1 MSSLKTFNFQKPKRS
16 PNVHFINCF
25 IKYGEGVN
33 ILCNTYINNF
43 SSVKKKLEKKS
54 HDMSEILKTTIFQV
68 KVLFPHTL
76 KTPENERFWDV
87 FRMGKKGKLVWNGWN
102 TEAVPIGVPK
112 ICTKFTGKHL
122 CGNMIS
128 TKLLC
133 SFTEITLWHGCYP
146 VKLLHIFRTPCYKN
160 TFGRLLLELK
170 ARSQAV
176 SYFYIYKL
184 NYFYCHC
191 TYHIYVSTGTT

>member
-1 MSSLKTFNFQKPKRS
+1 MSSLKTFNVKKPKRS

-25 IKYGEGVN
+25 IKDGEGVN
-33 ILCNTYINNF
+33 ILCNTYISNF

-68 KVLFPHTL
+68 KVLFLYPL
-76 KTPENERFWDV
+76 QTPENERFWDV
-87 FRMGKKGKLVWNGWN
+87 FRMDKKGKLVWNGWN

-122 CGNMIS
+122 CRNMIS

-133 SFTEITLWHGCYP
+133 SFIEITLWHGCSP
-146 VKLLHIFRTPCYKN
+146 VKLLHFSEHPVTRTPLDGCFWN
-160 TFGRLLLELK
+160 
-170 ARSQAV
+170 
-176 SYFYIYKL
+176 
-184 NYFYCHC
+184 
-191 TYHIYVSTGTT
+191 

>member
-1 MSSLKTFNFQKPKRS
+1 MQNFKR
-16 PNVHFINCF
+16 
-25 IKYGEGVN
+25 
-33 ILCNTYINNF
+33 
-43 SSVKKKLEKKS
+43 KKEKKT
-54 HDMSEILKTTIFQV
+54 EKFAQIIIFC
-68 KVLFPHTL
+68 
-76 KTPENERFWDV
+76 
-87 FRMGKKGKLVWNGWN
+87 KKGKLVWNGWN